1 MRESAP
7 PGRELSDEA
16 IDLSVVVPVYRGA
29 PFLRELHRRL
39 VATLEPLVRRFEM
52 VLVEDGGPDESW
64 SIIEELARQDGRV
77 RGIALSRNFGQH
89 HAITAGI
96 RHARG
101 RWIVVMDGDLQDPP
115 EEIPKLWAKAQE
127 GHPCVLA
134 RRAHRADASSKRLS
148 SWLFY
153 RVFNYL
159 ADLNYHYDGTV
170 ANFSIISRRVADTY
184 NGMDEAVRFYG
195 GFLTWM
201 GFNKVTVDVEHAPRP
216 SGESGYTF
224 LKLMKLAFNIILAHS
239 NKPLRLCVYA
249 GLLLS
254 ALAFVGG
261 LVHIARVVAYGS
273 PVMGWT
279 SLIVSVWFS
288 TGAIILALGI
298 LGLYVDRIFTEVKH
312 RPLFIV
318 QKTTFDD

>member
-1 MRESAP
+1 MPSTT
-7 PGRELSDEA
+7 LDFDQH

-29 PFLRELHRRL
+29 PFLHELHRRL
-39 VATLEPLVRRFEM
+39 VASLTPLVARFEI

-64 SIIEELARQDGRV
+64 SIIEDLARQDPRV
-77 RGIALSRNFGQH
+77 RGVALSRNFGQH
-89 HAITAGI
+89 HAITAGL

-101 RWIVVMDGDLQDPP
+101 QWIVVMDGDLQDPP
-115 EEIPKLWAKAQE
+115 EEIAKLWAKAQE
-127 GHPCVLA
+127 GHDCVLA
-134 RRAHRADASSKRLS
+134 RRARRADASGKRLS

-159 ADLNYHYDGTV
+159 ADLDYRYDGTA
-170 ANFSIISRRVADTY
+170 ANFSIISRRVADTI
-184 NGMDEAVRFYG
+184 NGMGEAVRFYG
-195 GFLTWM
+195 GFLTWS
-201 GFNKVTVDVEHAPRP
+201 GFAKAYVDVAHVRRP
-216 SGESGYTF
+216 GGESGYTF
-224 LKLMKLAFNIILAHS
+224 FKLMKLATNIILAHS
-239 NKPLRLCVYA
+239 NKPLRLCGYA

-261 LVHIARVVAYGS
+261 LVHVVRVVVHGS

-298 LGLYVDRIFTEVKH
+298 LGLYIDRIFTEVKH
-312 RPLFIV
+312 RPLYV
-318 QKTTFDD
+318 VRKTTFDE